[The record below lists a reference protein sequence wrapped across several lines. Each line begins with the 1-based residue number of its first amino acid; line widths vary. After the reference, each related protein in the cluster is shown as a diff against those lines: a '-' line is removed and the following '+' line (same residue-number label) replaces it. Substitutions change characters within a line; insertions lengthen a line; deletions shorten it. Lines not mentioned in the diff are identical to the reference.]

1 MRQVHSSIVDTR
13 LDNGVS
19 SAPMTGNVNR
29 DVSIAVVCGGATTS
43 EDVARSAC
51 VVSAICTDAVEGMI
65 GTDAVE
71 GMKRIASEATIEVA
85 HSQRAGL
92 CRSCADLS
100 SASAAKPISKLTTM
114 E

>member
-1 MRQVHSSIVDTR
+1 M
-13 LDNGVS
+13 
-19 SAPMTGNVNR
+19 PMIGNVNR
-29 DVSIAVVCGGATTS
+29 DVSMAVDCGGAGIS
-43 EDVARSAC
+43 EEDVARSAC
-51 VVSAICTDAVEGMI
+51 VISGICTDAVEGMI

-92 CRSCADLS
+92 CRRCADLS